1 VMDVNIGIDARFI
14 ADYDGPTF
22 QPLFGEFSQSNTT
35 LPFFPAANFYLLA
48 RVSSF
53 RVMVVMENFTQYF
66 RDDYNFDVINH
77 PQFDPKLRFGIQW
90 LLKD

>member
-1 VMDVNIGIDARFI
+1 MDVNIGIDARLI
-14 ADYDGPTF
+14 AAYDGPQF
-22 QPLFGEFSQSNTT
+22 QPLFGEFIQSTTT
-35 LPFFPAANFYLLA
+35 LPFFPAANFYLLS

-53 RVMVVMENFTQYF
+53 RVMIIMENFGQYF
-66 RDDYNFDVINH
+66 RKDYNFDVVNH